1 MVANPFVTATN
12 TLNALLPP
20 AQLVN
25 SGPLLTL
32 FKFGPSGYTV
42 ATLDDLAVQWV
53 VNGVDV
59 GDTLTIDF
67 GDGVFLL
74 NPPPNQ
80 PFTLTW
86 VGEVAQS
93 NPPGT
98 PVTNPLTAGYAI
110 KSSKIPQSGK
120 VTTDLGYPP
129 LALDTLFKFN
139 TGTQMYDVYTFDDLG
154 NEWVRNGLSDEPT
167 LGIAESAFFLR
178 SAGGSWDR
186 TFSVN

>member
-1 MVANPFVTATN
+1 
-12 TLNALLPP
+12 
-20 AQLVN
+20 
-25 SGPLLTL
+25 
-32 FKFGPSGYTV
+32 
-42 ATLDDLAVQWV
+42 
-53 VNGVDV
+53 
-59 GDTLTIDF
+59 
-67 GDGVFLL
+67 
-74 NPPPNQ
+74 
-80 PFTLTW
+80 
-86 VGEVAQS
+86 
-93 NPPGT
+93 
-98 PVTNPLTAGYAI
+98 
-110 KSSKIPQSGK
+110 